1 MKAELL
7 IAKLLMKNIGKNK
20 AIGILMFFIG
30 GLLIFALLSGFQN
43 FKSQQAIIV
52 KYQNES
58 RKDWLNNPDKHP
70 HRMAHFGNFAFRK
83 KSTLSIFDFGME
95 SFLGNTIFLE
105 AHKQNTVNFSEA
117 SFSTGLLRF
126 GEISIAMILQVL
138 FPLFIFFLGF
148 NCISSERE
156 NDTLKILFSQG
167 LSWKQLI
174 LGKIYG
180 LIGIVSV
187 VFIPLIL
194 VFGITWATLQTTN
207 ISVDDGFRLVLITIF
222 YFVYLCIF
230 CVLAVLVSAK
240 SKTSKNSL
248 TSLIGIWLI
257 FTIALPRLSQTVG
270 KAMYPLPSKA
280 AFSYNID
287 KDILKIGD
295 SHNPN
300 DPYFKKLKDSL
311 LITYKVDSIQKLPF
325 NYAGF
330 QMKIGEEISANIY
343 KKHQNE
349 LWLTYEKQ
357 NDFTKIMAFFNPSI
371 AIKNLSMALSNTDFK
386 SYMDFQEQAEA
397 YRFKMAQDMNE
408 LQIKLISNQAKSSA
422 DKKQIINRKHWEH
435 LEDFHFQKSGII
447 QVIKNEAISI
457 LAFLFWI
464 FILQYSISILSKKLR
479 AI

>member
-1 MKAELL
+1 MQAELL
-7 IAKLLMKNIGKNK
+7 IAKLLMKTIGKNK
-20 AIGILMFFIG
+20 AIGIFIFFIN
-30 GLLIFALLSGFQN
+30 GLLIFALFSGFQN
-43 FKSQQAIIV
+43 FQSQQVIIT
-52 KYQNES
+52 KYQQES
-58 RKDWLNNPDKHP
+58 RKDWLSNPDKHP
-70 HRMAHFGNFAFRK
+70 HRMAHFGNFAFRQ
-83 KSTLSIFDFGME
+83 KSALSVFDFGME

-156 NDTLKILFSQG
+156 NGTLKILLSQG
-167 LSWKQLI
+167 LSWKQLL

-180 LIGIVSV
+180 LIGIVSGI
-187 VFIPLIL
+187 FIPLMLI
-194 VFGITWATLQTTN
+194 FGVTWAALEKSN
-207 ISVDDGFRLVLITIF
+207 ISLDDTFRLLLITIF

-230 CVLAVLVSAK
+230 CVIAVLISAK
-240 SKTSKNSL
+240 SKTSKSAL

-257 FTIALPRLSQTVG
+257 LTVALPRFSQTVG
-270 KAMYPLPSKA
+270 NAIYALPSKA
-280 AFSYNID
+280 EFAYNID
-287 KDILKIGD
+287 KDILKVGD
-295 SHNPN
+295 SHNAN

-311 LITYKVDSIQKLPF
+311 LTTYKVDSIQKLPF

-349 LWLTYEKQ
+349 LWLTYKKQ
-357 NDFTKIMAFFNPSI
+357 NSFTQIMAFFNPFM
-371 AIKNLSMALSNTDFK
+371 AIKNLSMAIANTDFA
-386 SYMDFQEQAEA
+386 SYVDFQAQAEA
-397 YRFKMAQDMNE
+397 YRFKMAQEMND
-408 LQIKLISNQAKSSA
+408 LQIKLISNKAKSSA
-422 DKKQIINRKHWEH
+422 DKKQIIDKKHWEH

-447 QVIKNEAISI
+447 QVLNNEAISI

-464 FILQYSISILSKKLR
+464 FLLQYFISISQKTLR